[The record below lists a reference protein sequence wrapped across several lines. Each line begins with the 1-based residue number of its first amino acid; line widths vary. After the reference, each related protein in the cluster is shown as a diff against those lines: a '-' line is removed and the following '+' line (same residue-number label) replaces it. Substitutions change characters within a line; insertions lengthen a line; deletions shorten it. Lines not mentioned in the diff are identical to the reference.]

1 MQGRNGGSANSVV
14 WPRQPAMQAFW
25 RSLQGFLAKVRIQR
39 KVHALRVEET
49 LPLGDKRF
57 LALVRWNDETLLVG
71 VTPQNI
77 TLLEP
82 DANRRAGLAAGEPEP
97 AA

>member
-1 MQGRNGGSANSVV
+1 MRGTTGEHTNAVA
-14 WPRQPAMQAFW
+14 WPLPFW
-25 RSLQGFLAKVRIQR
+25 STLKGLLGKVCIHRR
-39 KVHALRVEET
+39 LRALRIEET
-49 LPLGDKRF
+49 LPLGEKRF

-77 TLLEP
+77 TLLQP
-82 DANRRAGLAAGEPEP
+82 DTLNRAYRSVREQEP